1 MSTRFESAS
10 FNPLSVFFE
19 GEEENT
25 FNSSLFSQSIT
36 ALMRMGL
43 ESAGLRLA
51 IVYGSR
57 NESQLTDLV
66 FHARHP
72 ERLGRG
78 LTASEAN
85 YRNLVNEWIS
95 IRDTAVRPA
104 LLAIPAPNASSNP
117 AGVPATSQPASGNIT
132 RKGCK
137 QDLCDPAYV
146 RWVQRSLNQV
156 MGAGLIE
163 NGFTDRKTWGAIR
176 TFQTKRGLQAD
187 GSVGPNTRQAL
198 LAAGASQ
205 PPPLKDL
212 PCGPTSGAE
221 LAKLLNKYRGDI
233 PLHFLLGWIEVES
246 GRRIDSSTYLC
257 ERGYFQI
264 HPEQSKD
271 RRWEHEP
278 LSYDHDYSIRR
289 GVELVREMVLRTEK
303 LVEKYGISKGSD
315 AFWGLVKMYHWIP
328 SSPPKILDHMNSRGR
343 RPTSWAAIMK
353 YIVDE
358 KTHIPALG
366 GWNPIDGA
374 MNAQKTLARAEAW
387 KNAVQN

>member
-1 MSTRFESAS
+1 MSTRFESES

-19 GEEENT
+19 SEEENI
-25 FNSSLFSQSIT
+25 FNPSPFSQSIM

-43 ESAGLRLA
+43 ESSGLRLA
-51 IVYGSR
+51 IVYTTR
-57 NESQLTDLV
+57 NENQLTDLV

-78 LTASEAN
+78 LNVSEAN
-85 YRNLVNEWIS
+85 YRNLVSEWVS

-104 LLAIPAPNASSNP
+104 LIEIPAPKATGTPAS
-117 AGVPATSQPASGNIT
+117 VPAPSQPVSGNIT

-137 QDLCDPAYV
+137 QDLCDPTYV
-146 RWVQRSLNQV
+146 RWVQKSLNQI
-156 MGAGLIE
+156 MGAGLVE
-163 NGFTDRKTWGAIR
+163 NGFTDRKTWTAIR
-176 TFQTKRGLQAD
+176 TFQTKRRLEVD
-187 GSVGPNTRQAL
+187 GSVGPITRQAL

-221 LAKLLNKYRGDI
+221 LTTLLNKYRGDI
-233 PLHFLLGWIEVES
+233 PLHFLLGWIDVES

-264 HPEQSKD
+264 HPDQSKD
-271 RRWEHEP
+271 RRWDHEP
-278 LSYDHDYSIRR
+278 LSYDPDYSIRR
-289 GVELVREMVLRTEK
+289 GVELVREMVRQTEK
-303 LVEKYGISKGSD
+303 LVRKYGISKGSD

-328 SSPPKILDHMNSRGR
+328 SSPPKILEHMSSRGR
-343 RPTSWAAIMK
+343 IPTSWAAIMK

-366 GWNPIDGA
+366 GWDPIDGA
-374 MNAQKTLARAEAW
+374 LNAQKTLARAEAW
-387 KNAVQN
+387 KNGIQN